1 VARELEHS
9 ALELAYESED
19 QVSLCERLAAYF
31 RERPGQW
38 IDGHALLDIGGTFA
52 FRTRLSELRRPPFN
66 MTIENQTTRHE
77 FMGRK
82 WTETKYRYTV
92 QETSH
97 ENTAAPTAHV

>member
-1 VARELEHS
+1 VN
-9 ALELAYESED
+9 
-19 QVSLCERLAAYF
+19 LCEKLAAYLSA
-31 RERPGQW
+31 RPNEW

-66 MTIENQTTRHE
+66 MTIENRTTRHA

>member
-1 VARELEHS
+1 VN
-9 ALELAYESED
+9 
-19 QVSLCERLAAYF
+19 LCQKLAAYF
-31 RERPGQW
+31 HAHPNEW
-38 IDGHALLDIGGTFA
+38 IDGRVLHDLAGFA
-52 FRTRLSELRRPPFN
+52 GWSARVRDLRKPPYRW
-66 MTIENQTTRHE
+66 TIENQTTRHE

>member
-1 VARELEHS
+1 MT
-9 ALELAYESED
+9 
-19 QVSLCERLAAYF
+19 LCETLADYLKA
-31 RERPGQW
+31 RPNEW

-66 MTIENQTTRHE
+66 MTIENQTTRHA

-97 ENTAAPTAHV
+97 ENTAVPTAHV